1 MFNSYNPYSN
11 PYNNPMDRI
20 DNQIRELENL
30 KKGYQNL
37 PQQPTNIFNVGN
49 NTPQINFE
57 ARMLEENEK
66 PEEILVQRKTA
77 FIDLKKGLLSIK
89 EINGDIKEFKIDLPK
104 TPEQLKIEELERKVK
119 EYEYELST
127 INGNSSTNEENGKS
141 DKCDEP
147 EPKKDT
153 KRVQK

>member
-1 MFNSYNPYSN
+1 MFNSYN

-66 PEEILVQRKTA
+66 PEEILVQRRTA
-77 FIDLKKGLLSIK
+77 FINLKKGLLSIK
-89 EINGDIKEFKIDLPK
+89 EINGDIKEFKIELPK

-119 EYEYELST
+119 DYEYELST

>member
-57 ARMLEENEK
+57 ARILEENEK

-89 EINGDIKEFKIDLPK
+89 EINGDIKEFKIELPK

-119 EYEYELST
+119 DYEYELST

>member
-1 MFNSYNPYSN
+1 
-11 PYNNPMDRI
+11 MDRI

-66 PEEILVQRKTA
+66 PEEILVQRRTA
-77 FIDLKKGLLSIK
+77 FINLKKGLLSIK
-89 EINGDIKEFKIDLPK
+89 EINGDIKEFKIELPK

-119 EYEYELST
+119 DYEYELST

>member
-57 ARMLEENEK
+57 ARIIEENEK
-66 PEEILVQRKTA
+66 PEEILVQRRTA

-89 EINGDIKEFKIDLPK
+89 EINGDIKEFKIELPK

-119 EYEYELST
+119 DYEYELST

-141 DKCDEP
+141 EKCDEP

>member
-66 PEEILVQRKTA
+66 PEEILVQRRTA
-77 FIDLKKGLLSIK
+77 FINLKKGLLSIK
-89 EINGDIKEFKIDLPK
+89 EINGDIKEFKIELPK

>member
-57 ARMLEENEK
+57 ARILEENEK
-66 PEEILVQRKTA
+66 PEEILVQRKTM
-77 FIDLKKGLLSIK
+77 FFDDKKGRLYIKELNGDLKEYKV
-89 EINGDIKEFKIDLPK
+89 ELPK
-104 TPEQLKIEELERKVK
+104 TKMELENEELKKKIQEMEKIINENEKKQKK
-119 EYEYELST
+119 E
-127 INGNSSTNEENGKS
+127 STNNTSK
-141 DKCDEP
+141 
-147 EPKKDT
+147 
-153 KRVQK
+153 

>member
-66 PEEILVQRKTA
+66 PEEILVQRKTM
-77 FIDLKKGLLSIK
+77 FFDDKKGRLYIK
-89 EINGDIKEFKIDLPK
+89 EINGDIKEFKVELPK

-127 INGNSSTNEENGKS
+127 INSNSSTNEENGKS
-141 DKCDEP
+141 DKCNES

>member
-66 PEEILVQRKTA
+66 PEEILVQRRTA
-77 FIDLKKGLLSIK
+77 FINLKKGLLSIK
-89 EINGDIKEFKIDLPK
+89 EINGDIKEFKIELPK

-127 INGNSSTNEENGKS
+127 INSNSSTNEENGKS

>member
-1 MFNSYNPYSN
+1 MFNSYNPYNN

-57 ARMLEENEK
+57 ARMIEENEK
-66 PEEILVQRKTA
+66 PEEILVQRRTA

-89 EINGDIKEFKIDLPK
+89 EINGDIKEFKIELPK

-119 EYEYELST
+119 DYEYELST

>member
-1 MFNSYNPYSN
+1 MFNSYN

-89 EINGDIKEFKIDLPK
+89 EINGDIKEFKIELPK

-119 EYEYELST
+119 EYEYELSA
-127 INGNSSTNEENGKS
+127 INSNSSTDEENGKS

>member
-66 PEEILVQRKTA
+66 PEEILVQRRTA

-89 EINGDIKEFKIDLPK
+89 EINGDIKEFKIELPK

-119 EYEYELST
+119 DYEYELST

>member
-1 MFNSYNPYSN
+1 MFNSYN

-37 PQQPTNIFNVGN
+37 PQQPTNIFNVGS

-77 FIDLKKGLLSIK
+77 FINLKKGLLSIK
-89 EINGDIKEFKIDLPK
+89 EINGDIKEFKIELPK

-127 INGNSSTNEENGKS
+127 INSNSSTDEENGKS